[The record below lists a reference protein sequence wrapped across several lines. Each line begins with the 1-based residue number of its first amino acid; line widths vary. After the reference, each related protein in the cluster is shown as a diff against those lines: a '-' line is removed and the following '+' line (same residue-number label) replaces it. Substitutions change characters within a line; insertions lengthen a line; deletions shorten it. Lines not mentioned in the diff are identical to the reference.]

1 MRYTR
6 APPCVFVGFVQVA
19 TIVNRPGVRFVSSP
33 AISEVFAR
41 AGVEPEVVAKW
52 VGMPLSSVEDV
63 FVYEVQTR

>member
-1 MRYTR
+1 M
-6 APPCVFVGFVQVA
+6 QVA
-19 TIVNRPGVRFVSSP
+19 TTVTRPGVWFVSSSS
-33 AISEVFAR
+33 ISEVFAR